1 MNNRPSS
8 AGVTPEQLATLSHE
22 FRTPLNGVLGMARLL
37 EGTRLTAEQRAYVGA
52 LRESGDHLLSLVN
65 DVLDFARLGATAIE
79 LHTASVDVEN
89 LLRQVAELLSPRAHE
104 KNIEI
109 AWAAA
114 PGLPA
119 ILADEGR
126 LRQVL
131 LNYAGN
137 AIKFTETGGVLLS
150 AELVVPTS
158 DSEGRLRFSVRD
170 TGPGVAPEARA
181 AIFEAFVQTDPSHQA
196 QLGGAGLGLAIVAR
210 LAGAMS
216 GEAGV
221 GGELGQ
227 GADFWFEAPFDFA
240 PAMPVEL
247 PLHGRAVAIA
257 SPNAMV
263 REAAIRQIRA
273 SGGQALSG
281 KTVVSA
287 LKGAP
292 ADAVLLLDAA
302 LAGSRGAGSRG
313 AGPRGALKPP
323 IGRACVV
330 LLTPDQRDRIPKLK
344 AAGLGYLIKP
354 LRRASL
360 IAQVLAAQFSAKV
373 AANER
378 EIAPTATPVAHED
391 DRIAPAAAPG
401 VRVLLAEDNPINAL
415 LARALLEREGC
426 KVDRIASGDEAVSA
440 LSRGFY
446 DLILM
451 DLRMPGLNGMEATKA
466 LRERGV
472 TTPIVAL
479 TADAFD
485 EDRRACL
492 AAGMNDF
499 LAKPLTPAALRGVL
513 INWTGLG
520 WTKAATRAKVAS

>member
-1 MNNRPSS
+1 MSNRPSS

-79 LHTASVDVEN
+79 LHAAPVDVEN

-104 KNIEI
+104 KHIEI

-150 AELVVPTS
+150 AELAPS
-158 DSEGRLRFSVRD
+158 SSESEGRIRFNVRD

-210 LAGAMS
+210 LAGAMN

-240 PAMPVEL
+240 PASPVEL
-247 PLHGRAVAIA
+247 PLTGRSVAIA
-257 SPNAMV
+257 SPNAMI

-281 KTVVSA
+281 ETVASA

-302 LAGSRGAGSRG
+302 LAG
-313 AGPRGALKPP
+313 PRGALKPP
-323 IGRACVV
+323 AGRACVA

-360 IAQVLAAQFSAKV
+360 IAQVLAARPVDKV
-373 AANER
+373 AANKS
-378 EIAPTATPVAHED
+378 EIAPTAAPSAHED
-391 DRIAPAAAPG
+391 DRIAPAAAQ
-401 VRVLLAEDNPINAL
+401 DNPINAL

-451 DLRMPGLNGMEATKA
+451 DLRMPGLNGIEATKA

-513 INWTGLG
+513 TNWTGLG

>member
-1 MNNRPSS
+1 MSNRPSS

-37 EGTRLTAEQRAYVGA
+37 EGTRLTDEQRAYVGA

-79 LHTASVDVEN
+79 LHAAPVDVEN

-104 KNIEI
+104 KAVEI

-114 PGLPA
+114 PGLPT

-150 AELVVPTS
+150 AEMAPN
-158 DSEGRLRFSVRD
+158 GRLRFSVRD

-210 LAGAMS
+210 LAGAMN

-227 GADFWFEAPFDFA
+227 GADFWFEAPFEAAATTPTQASLPD
-240 PAMPVEL
+240 L
-247 PLHGRAVAIA
+247 PLTGRVVAIA

-263 REAAIRQIRA
+263 REAAIRQVRA

-281 KTVVSA
+281 ETVAVA

-302 LAGSRGAGSRG
+302 PINTKG
-313 AGPRGALKPP
+313 AGPRGALKAPA
-323 IGRACVV
+323 GRACVA

-360 IAQVLAAQFSAKV
+360 IAQVLAAQTPAKM
-373 AANER
+373 AATKIQVVET
-378 EIAPTATPVAHED
+378 TASTAHED

-451 DLRMPGLNGMEATKA
+451 DLRMPGLNGIAATRA

-513 INWTGLG
+513 TNWTGLG

>member
-1 MNNRPSS
+1 MSNRPSS

-79 LHTASVDVEN
+79 LHAAPVDVEN

-104 KNIEI
+104 KSIEI

-150 AELVVPTS
+150 AELVA
-158 DSEGRLRFSVRD
+158 EGRIRFSVRD

-221 GGELGQ
+221 GGELGR
-227 GADFWFEAPFDFA
+227 GADFWFEAPFGFA
-240 PAMPVEL
+240 PAAPVEL
-247 PLHGRAVAIA
+247 PLTGRSVAIA
-257 SPNAMV
+257 SPNAMI

-281 KTVVSA
+281 ETVASA

-292 ADAVLLLDAA
+292 ADTVLLLDAA
-302 LAGSRGAGSRG
+302 LAG
-313 AGPRGALKPP
+313 PRGALKPP
-323 IGRACVV
+323 AGRACVV

-360 IAQVLAAQFSAKV
+360 IAQVLAARSASQS
-373 AANER
+373 
-378 EIAPTATPVAHED
+378 EIAPVATPAHHED

-451 DLRMPGLNGMEATKA
+451 DLRMPGLNGIEATRA

-513 INWTGLG
+513 TNWTGLG

>member
-79 LHTASVDVEN
+79 LHAAPVDVEN

-104 KNIEI
+104 KAIEI

-114 PGLPA
+114 PGLPT

-137 AIKFTETGGVLLS
+137 AIKFTEAGGVLLS
-150 AELVVPTS
+150 AECLPN
-158 DSEGRLRFSVRD
+158 GRLRFSVRD

-210 LAGAMS
+210 LAGAMD

-227 GADFWFEAPFDFA
+227 GADFWFEAPFELA
-240 PAMPVEL
+240 PATPVDL
-247 PLHGRAVAIA
+247 PLTGRIVAIA

-263 REAAIRQIRA
+263 REAAIRQVRA

-281 KTVVSA
+281 ETVAVA

-302 LAGSRGAGSRG
+302 LAG
-313 AGPRGALKPP
+313 PRGALKAPA
-323 IGRACVV
+323 GRACVA
-330 LLTPDQRDRIPKLK
+330 LLTPEQRDRIPKLK

-360 IAQVLAAQFSAKV
+360 IAQVLAAQPVARMAAAKIHAVETAPPASA
-373 AANER
+373 
-378 EIAPTATPVAHED
+378 AHED

-451 DLRMPGLNGMEATKA
+451 DLRMPGLNGLEATKA

-499 LAKPLTPAALRGVL
+499 LAKPLTPPALRAVL
-513 INWTGLG
+513 TNWTGLG
-520 WTKAATRAKVAS
+520 WTKATTRAKVAG

>member
-1 MNNRPSS
+1 
-8 AGVTPEQLATLSHE
+8 
-22 FRTPLNGVLGMARLL
+22 MARLL

-79 LHTASVDVEN
+79 LHAAPVDVEN

-104 KNIEI
+104 KAIEI

-114 PGLPA
+114 PGLPT

-150 AELVVPTS
+150 AEPGP
-158 DSEGRLRFSVRD
+158 DGRLRFSVRD

-210 LAGAMS
+210 LAGAMN

-240 PAMPVEL
+240 TRPARCDL
-247 PLHGRAVAIA
+247 PLTGRTVAIA

-281 KTVVSA
+281 ETVAVA

-302 LAGSRGAGSRG
+302 LAGPARGAE
-313 AGPRGALKPP
+313 
-323 IGRACVV
+323 
-330 LLTPDQRDRIPKLK
+330 
-344 AAGLGYLIKP
+344 AAGRP
-354 LRRASL
+354 RLRRPADPRPARPHPQAEGRRPGLSD
-360 IAQVLAAQFSAKV
+360 Q
-373 AANER
+373 
-378 EIAPTATPVAHED
+378 
-391 DRIAPAAAPG
+391 AAAP
-401 VRVLLAEDNPINAL
+401 RLADRPGAG
-415 LARALLEREGC
+415 RA
-426 KVDRIASGDEAVSA
+426 S
-440 LSRGFY
+440 
-446 DLILM
+446 
-451 DLRMPGLNGMEATKA
+451 
-466 LRERGV
+466 
-472 TTPIVAL
+472 
-479 TADAFD
+479 
-485 EDRRACL
+485 
-492 AAGMNDF
+492 
-499 LAKPLTPAALRGVL
+499 
-513 INWTGLG
+513 
-520 WTKAATRAKVAS
+520 

>member
-1 MNNRPSS
+1 MSNRPSS

-79 LHTASVDVEN
+79 LHAAPVDVEN

-104 KNIEI
+104 KTIEI
-109 AWAAA
+109 AWAVA
-114 PGLPA
+114 PGLPT

-137 AIKFTETGGVLLS
+137 AIKFTEAGGVLLS
-150 AELVVPTS
+150 ADLTAN
-158 DSEGRLRFSVRD
+158 GRIRFSVRD

-210 LAGAMS
+210 LAGAMN

-240 PAMPVEL
+240 PTAPAEL
-247 PLHGRAVAIA
+247 PLTGRAVAIA
-257 SPNAMV
+257 SPNAMI

-281 KTVVSA
+281 ETVAEA

-292 ADAVLLLDAA
+292 PEAVLLLDVA
-302 LAGSRGAGSRG
+302 LAS
-313 AGPRGALKPP
+313 PRGALKPP
-323 IGRACVV
+323 AGRACVV

-360 IAQVLAAQFSAKV
+360 IAQVLEARAAKSAAV
-373 AANER
+373 EAP
-378 EIAPTATPVAHED
+378 APTPTKALED

-451 DLRMPGLNGMEATKA
+451 DLRMPGLNGLEATKA

-513 INWTGLG
+513 TNWTGLG
-520 WTKAATRAKVAS
+520 WTKAATRAKVAG

>member
-1 MNNRPSS
+1 MSNRPSS

-79 LHTASVDVEN
+79 LHNAPVDVEN

-104 KNIEI
+104 KAIEI

-137 AIKFTETGGVLLS
+137 AIKFTEVGGVLLS
-150 AELVVPTS
+150 ADVAPN
-158 DSEGRLRFSVRD
+158 GRIRFSVRD
-170 TGPGVAPEARA
+170 TGPGVAPQARA

-196 QLGGAGLGLAIVAR
+196 QLGGAGLGLAIVSR
-210 LAGAMS
+210 LAGAMN

-227 GADFWFEAPFDFA
+227 GADFWFEAPFEFA
-240 PAMPVEL
+240 PAQPVDL
-247 PLHGRAVAIA
+247 PLTGRTVAIA

-263 REAAIRQIRA
+263 REAAIRQVRA

-281 KTVVSA
+281 ETVAVA

-292 ADAVLLLDAA
+292 TDAVLLLDAA
-302 LAGSRGAGSRG
+302 LAG
-313 AGPRGALKPP
+313 PRGALKAPA
-323 IGRACVV
+323 GRACVA
-330 LLTPDQRDRIPKLK
+330 LLTPEQRDRIPKLK

-360 IAQVLAAQFSAKV
+360 IAQVLAARPATKIQPVESA
-373 AANER
+373 
-378 EIAPTATPVAHED
+378 PSTAHED

-451 DLRMPGLNGMEATKA
+451 DLRMPGLNGIEATKA

-520 WTKAATRAKVAS
+520 WTKATTRAKVAG

>member
-1 MNNRPSS
+1 MSHRPSS
-8 AGVTPEQLATLSHE
+8 TGVTPEQLATLSHE

-79 LHTASVDVEN
+79 LHAAPVDVEN
-89 LLRQVAELLSPRAHE
+89 LLRQVSELLSPRAHE
-104 KNIEI
+104 KAIEI
-109 AWAAA
+109 AWAVA
-114 PGLPA
+114 PGLPT

-137 AIKFTETGGVLLS
+137 AIKFTEVGGVLLS
-150 AELVVPTS
+150 AELAS
-158 DSEGRLRFSVRD
+158 NGRIRFSVRD
-170 TGPGVAPEARA
+170 TGPGVAPKARA

-210 LAGAMS
+210 LAGAMN

-240 PAMPVEL
+240 PTAPVDL
-247 PLHGRAVAIA
+247 PLTGRCVAIA
-257 SPNAMV
+257 SPNPMI
-263 REAAIRQIRA
+263 REAAIRQVRA

-281 KTVVSA
+281 ETVAAA

-292 ADAVLLLDAA
+292 AEAVLLLDAA
-302 LAGSRGAGSRG
+302 LAG
-313 AGPRGALKPP
+313 PRGALKPP
-323 IGRACVV
+323 AGRACVV

-360 IAQVLAAQFSAKV
+360 IAQVLAARP
-373 AANER
+373 ANKT
-378 EIAPTATPVAHED
+378 EIAPTTTPAAHED

-451 DLRMPGLNGMEATKA
+451 DLRMPGLNGLEATKA

-513 INWTGLG
+513 TNWTGLG
-520 WTKAATRAKVAS
+520 WTKAATRAKVAG

>member
-1 MNNRPSS
+1 MSNRPSS

-37 EGTRLTAEQRAYVGA
+37 EGTRLTAEQKAYVGA

-79 LHTASVDVEN
+79 LHTAPVDVEN

-104 KNIEI
+104 KAIEI

-114 PGLPA
+114 PGLPTL
-119 ILADEGR
+119 LADEGR

-137 AIKFTETGGVLLS
+137 AIKFTDVGGVLLS
-150 AELVVPTS
+150 AELVACP
-158 DSEGRLRFSVRD
+158 SESQGRLRFSVRD
-170 TGPGVAPEARA
+170 TGPGVAPQARA

-210 LAGAMS
+210 LAGAMN

-240 PAMPVEL
+240 PASPADL
-247 PLHGRAVAIA
+247 PLTGRCVAIA

-263 REAAIRQIRA
+263 REAAIRQVRA
-273 SGGQALSG
+273 SGGQALAG
-281 KTVVSA
+281 ETVAAA

-302 LAGSRGAGSRG
+302 LAG
-313 AGPRGALKPP
+313 PRGALKAPA
-323 IGRACVV
+323 GRACVA

-360 IAQVLAAQFSAKV
+360 IAQVLAAQPFAKIKAV
-373 AANER
+373 ETAPAAS
-378 EIAPTATPVAHED
+378 TVHED

-451 DLRMPGLNGMEATKA
+451 DLRMPGLNGIEATRA

-499 LAKPLTPAALRGVL
+499 LAKPLTPPALRAVL
-513 INWTGLG
+513 TNWAQPGKSGLG
-520 WTKAATRAKVAS
+520 WTKAATRAKVAG

>member
-1 MNNRPSS
+1 MSNRPSS

-79 LHTASVDVEN
+79 LHAAPVDVEN
-89 LLRQVAELLSPRAHE
+89 LLRQVSELLSPRAHE

-109 AWAAA
+109 AWAVA

-137 AIKFTETGGVLLS
+137 AIKFTEVGGVLLS
-150 AELVVPTS
+150 ADLAPN
-158 DSEGRLRFSVRD
+158 GRVRFSVRD

-210 LAGAMS
+210 LAGAMN

-227 GADFWFEAPFDFA
+227 GADFWFEAPFEFA
-240 PAMPVEL
+240 PAQPSQAFGDL
-247 PLHGRAVAIA
+247 PLTGRTVAIA

-263 REAAIRQIRA
+263 GEAAIRQVRA

-281 KTVVSA
+281 ATVAAA

-302 LAGSRGAGSRG
+302 LAG
-313 AGPRGALKPP
+313 PRGALKPP
-323 IGRACVV
+323 AGRACVV
-330 LLTPDQRDRIPKLK
+330 LLTPEQRDRIPKLK

-360 IAQVLAAQFSAKV
+360 IAQVLAA
-373 AANER
+373 R
-378 EIAPTATPVAHED
+378 PVAKTPALEVVPAASPVHED

-451 DLRMPGLNGMEATKA
+451 DLRMPGLNGIEATKA

-499 LAKPLTPAALRGVL
+499 LAKPLTPPALRGVL
-513 INWTGLG
+513 TNWTGLG
-520 WTKAATRAKVAS
+520 WTKAATRAKVAG

>member
-1 MNNRPSS
+1 MSNRPSS

-79 LHTASVDVEN
+79 LHAAPVDVEN

-137 AIKFTETGGVLLS
+137 AIKFTEVGGVLLS
-150 AELVVPTS
+150 ADLAPN
-158 DSEGRLRFSVRD
+158 GRLRFSVRD

-210 LAGAMS
+210 LAGAMN

-240 PAMPVEL
+240 PAAPVDL
-247 PLHGRAVAIA
+247 PLTGRFVAIA
-257 SPNAMV
+257 SPNAMI

-281 KTVVSA
+281 ETVASA

-302 LAGSRGAGSRG
+302 LAG
-313 AGPRGALKPP
+313 PRGALKPP
-323 IGRACVV
+323 AGRACVV

-360 IAQVLAAQFSAKV
+360 IAQVLAARSAKS
-373 AANER
+373 
-378 EIAPTATPVAHED
+378 EIAPAATPAHHED

-451 DLRMPGLNGMEATKA
+451 DLRMPGLNGIEATKA

>member
-1 MNNRPSS
+1 MSNRPSS

-79 LHTASVDVEN
+79 LHNAPVDVEN

-104 KNIEI
+104 KAIEI

-137 AIKFTETGGVLLS
+137 AIKFTEVGGVLLS
-150 AELVVPTS
+150 ADVAPN
-158 DSEGRLRFSVRD
+158 GRIRFSVRD
-170 TGPGVAPEARA
+170 TGPGVAPQARA

-210 LAGAMS
+210 LAGAMN

-227 GADFWFEAPFDFA
+227 GADFWFEAPFEFA
-240 PAMPVEL
+240 PALPVDL
-247 PLHGRAVAIA
+247 PLTGRTVAIA

-263 REAAIRQIRA
+263 REAAIRQVRA

-281 KTVVSA
+281 ETVAVA

-302 LAGSRGAGSRG
+302 LAG
-313 AGPRGALKPP
+313 PRGALKAPA
-323 IGRACVV
+323 GRACVA
-330 LLTPDQRDRIPKLK
+330 LLTPEQRDRIPKLK

-360 IAQVLAAQFSAKV
+360 IAQVLAARPATKV
-373 AANER
+373 QPVE
-378 EIAPTATPVAHED
+378 TTPSTAHED

-451 DLRMPGLNGMEATKA
+451 DLRMPGLNGIEATKA

-520 WTKAATRAKVAS
+520 WTKATTRAKVAG

>member
-1 MNNRPSS
+1 MSNRPSS

-79 LHTASVDVEN
+79 LHAAPVDVEN

-114 PGLPA
+114 PGLPTL
-119 ILADEGR
+119 LADEGR

-150 AELVVPTS
+150 AELVG
-158 DSEGRLRFSVRD
+158 DGRIRFNVRD

-210 LAGAMS
+210 LAAAMN

-221 GGELGQ
+221 GGEVGQ
-227 GADFWFEAPFDFA
+227 GADFWLEAPFDFA
-240 PAMPVEL
+240 PAAPVDL
-247 PLHGRAVAIA
+247 PLTGRTVAIA
-257 SPNAMV
+257 SPNAMI

-281 KTVVSA
+281 ETVASA

-302 LAGSRGAGSRG
+302 LAG
-313 AGPRGALKPP
+313 PRGALKPP
-323 IGRACVV
+323 AGRACVV

-360 IAQVLAAQFSAKV
+360 IAQVLAARSAKS
-373 AANER
+373 
-378 EIAPTATPVAHED
+378 EIAPTATPAAHED

-451 DLRMPGLNGMEATKA
+451 DLRMPGLNGIEATKA

-513 INWTGLG
+513 TNWTGLG

>member
-1 MNNRPSS
+1 MNSRPSS

-79 LHTASVDVEN
+79 LHAAPVDVEN

-104 KNIEI
+104 KAIEI

-114 PGLPA
+114 PGLPT

-137 AIKFTETGGVLLS
+137 AIKFTEVGGVLLS
-150 AELVVPTS
+150 AELAPN
-158 DSEGRLRFSVRD
+158 GRVRFSVRD
-170 TGPGVAPEARA
+170 TGPGVAPDARA

-210 LAGAMS
+210 LATAMN

-227 GADFWFEAPFDFA
+227 GADFWFEAPFDFVPT
-240 PAMPVEL
+240 PAAQASVGDL
-247 PLHGRAVAIA
+247 PLAGRAVAIA

-273 SGGQALSG
+273 SGGQALAG
-281 KTVVSA
+281 ETIAEA

-292 ADAVLLLDAA
+292 ADAALLLDAA
-302 LAGSRGAGSRG
+302 LAG
-313 AGPRGALKPP
+313 PRGALKAPA
-323 IGRACVV
+323 GRACVT

-360 IAQVLAAQFSAKV
+360 IAQVLAARPATKV
-373 AANER
+373 RAVEPAVS
-378 EIAPTATPVAHED
+378 TAHED

-451 DLRMPGLNGMEATKA
+451 DLRMPGLNGLEATRA

-499 LAKPLTPAALRGVL
+499 LAKPLTPPALRGVL
-513 INWTGLG
+513 TNWTGLG
-520 WTKAATRAKVAS
+520 WTKATTRAKVAG

>member
-1 MNNRPSS
+1 MSNRPSS

-37 EGTRLTAEQRAYVGA
+37 EGTRLTAEQRTYVAA

-65 DVLDFARLGATAIE
+65 DVLDFARLGATAID
-79 LHTASVDVEN
+79 LHAAPVDVEN
-89 LLRQVAELLSPRAHE
+89 LLRQVSELLSPRAHE
-104 KNIEI
+104 KDIEI

-114 PGLPA
+114 PGLPT

-150 AELVVPTS
+150 ADLTG
-158 DSEGRLRFSVRD
+158 DGRVRFSVRD
-170 TGPGVAPEARA
+170 TGPGVEPEKRA

-210 LAGAMS
+210 LAAAMQ

-227 GADFWFEAPFDFA
+227 GADFWFEAPFETVPVE
-240 PAMPVEL
+240 PAEL
-247 PLHGRAVAIA
+247 PLVGRCVAIA
-257 SPNAMV
+257 SPNAMI

-281 KTVVSA
+281 SSVAEA

-292 ADAVLLLDAA
+292 AEAVLLLDAV
-302 LAGSRGAGSRG
+302 L
-313 AGPRGALKPP
+313 AGPRGALRPP
-323 IGRACVV
+323 ADRACVV
-330 LLTPDQRDRIPKLK
+330 LLTPDQRDRIGKLK
-344 AAGLGYLIKP
+344 AAGFSGYLIKP

-360 IAQVLAAQFSAKV
+360 IAQVLEARAAARTASVEV
-373 AANER
+373 AAP
-378 EIAPTATPVAHED
+378 AASSTPDD

-451 DLRMPGLNGMEATKA
+451 DLRMPGLNGIEATKA

-499 LAKPLTPAALRGVL
+499 LAKPLTPSALRGVL
-513 INWTGLG
+513 TNWTGLG

>member
-1 MNNRPSS
+1 MSNRPSS

-79 LHTASVDVEN
+79 LHAAPVDVEN

-104 KNIEI
+104 KAIEI

-114 PGLPA
+114 PGLPT

-137 AIKFTETGGVLLS
+137 AIKFTEAGGVLLS
-150 AELVVPTS
+150 AELV
-158 DSEGRLRFSVRD
+158 SEGRIRFNVRD

-210 LAGAMS
+210 LAGAMH

-227 GADFWFEAPFDFA
+227 GADFWFEAPFETL
-240 PAMPVEL
+240 PATAADL
-247 PLHGRAVAIA
+247 PLAGRTVAIA

-263 REAAIRQIRA
+263 REAALRQVRA
-273 SGGQALSG
+273 SGGQALAG
-281 KTVVSA
+281 ETVAEA

-292 ADAVLLLDAA
+292 AEAVLLLDAA
-302 LAGSRGAGSRG
+302 PINTKG
-313 AGPRGALKPP
+313 AGPRGALKAPA
-323 IGRACVV
+323 GRACVA

-360 IAQVLAAQFSAKV
+360 IAQVLAARPPAKT
-373 AANER
+373 AAT
-378 EIAPTATPVAHED
+378 EIRAVEPAASTVHED

-451 DLRMPGLNGMEATKA
+451 DLRMPGLNGLEATRA

-499 LAKPLTPAALRGVL
+499 LAKPLTSPALRGVL
-513 INWTGLG
+513 TNWTGLG
-520 WTKAATRAKVAS
+520 WTKAATRAKVAG

>member
-1 MNNRPSS
+1 MSNRPSS

-79 LHTASVDVEN
+79 LHNAPVDVEN

-104 KNIEI
+104 KAIEI

-137 AIKFTETGGVLLS
+137 AIKFTEVGGVLLS
-150 AELVVPTS
+150 ADVAPN
-158 DSEGRLRFSVRD
+158 GRIRFSVRD

-210 LAGAMS
+210 LAGAMN

-227 GADFWFEAPFDFA
+227 GADFWFGAPFEFA
-240 PAMPVEL
+240 PALPVDL
-247 PLHGRAVAIA
+247 PLTGRTVAIA

-263 REAAIRQIRA
+263 REAAIRQVRA

-281 KTVVSA
+281 ETVAVA

-302 LAGSRGAGSRG
+302 LAG
-313 AGPRGALKPP
+313 PRGALKAPA
-323 IGRACVV
+323 GRACVA
-330 LLTPDQRDRIPKLK
+330 LLTPEQRDRIPKLK

-360 IAQVLAAQFSAKV
+360 IAQVLAARPATKV
-373 AANER
+373 QPVE
-378 EIAPTATPVAHED
+378 TTPSTAHED

-451 DLRMPGLNGMEATKA
+451 DLRMPGLNGIEATKA

-513 INWTGLG
+513 INWAQLGQSGLG
-520 WTKAATRAKVAS
+520 WTKATTRAKVAG

>member
-1 MNNRPSS
+1 MNTRPSS

-37 EGTRLTAEQRAYVGA
+37 EGTRLTAEQRTYVAA

-65 DVLDFARLGATAIE
+65 DVLDFARLGATAIDLQAAPVE
-79 LHTASVDVEN
+79 VEN

-104 KNIEI
+104 KAIEI
-109 AWAAA
+109 AWACA
-114 PGLPA
+114 PGLTT

-137 AIKFTETGGVLLS
+137 AIKFTEAGGLLLS
-150 AELVVPTS
+150 ADLAPN
-158 DSEGRLRFSVRD
+158 GRVRFSVRD

-181 AIFEAFVQTDPSHQA
+181 AIFEAFVQTDPSHRA

-210 LAGAMS
+210 LAAAMR

-227 GADFWFEAPFDFA
+227 GADFWFEAPFESVA
-240 PAMPVEL
+240 NGPVDL
-247 PLHGRAVAIA
+247 PLTGRVVAIA
-257 SPNAMV
+257 SPNAMI

-281 KTVVSA
+281 ETVAAA

-292 ADAVLLLDAA
+292 ADAVLLLDAV
-302 LAGSRGAGSRG
+302 L

-323 IGRACVV
+323 AGRACVV

-344 AAGLGYLIKP
+344 AAGFSGYLIKP

-360 IAQVLAAQFSAKV
+360 IAQVLEAHVFEAKGAASRPVSVEFAAPAK
-373 AANER
+373 
-378 EIAPTATPVAHED
+378 APDD
-391 DRIAPAAAPG
+391 DRIAPAVATG

-451 DLRMPGLNGMEATKA
+451 DLRMPGLNGLEATRA

-499 LAKPLTPAALRGVL
+499 LAKPLTPSALRGVL
-513 INWTGLG
+513 TNWTGLGQSGLG

>member
-1 MNNRPSS
+1 MNSRPSS
-8 AGVTPEQLATLSHE
+8 AGITPEQLATLSHE

-37 EGTRLTAEQRAYVGA
+37 EDTRLTAEQRAYVGA

-79 LHTASVDVEN
+79 LHPAPVDVEN

-104 KNIEI
+104 KAVEI

-114 PGLPA
+114 PGLPI

-137 AIKFTETGGVLLS
+137 AIKFTQVGGVLLS
-150 AELVVPTS
+150 AEMTAT
-158 DSEGRLRFSVRD
+158 GRLRFSVRD
-170 TGPGVAPEARA
+170 TGPGVAPDDRD

-210 LAGAMS
+210 LAAAMN

-227 GADFWFEAPFDFA
+227 GADFWFEAPLACA
-240 PAMPVEL
+240 PLQPRTSASDQSL
-247 PLHGRAVAIA
+247 AGRCVAVA

-263 REAAIRQIRA
+263 REAAIRQVRA
-273 SGGQALSG
+273 SGGQALAG
-281 KTVVSA
+281 ETVALA

-302 LAGSRGAGSRG
+302 LVGG
-313 AGPRGALKPP
+313 RGALKPP
-323 IGRACVV
+323 AGRACVV

-360 IAQVLAAQFSAKV
+360 IAQVLAARPAAKV
-373 AANER
+373 QAVEAAK
-378 EIAPTATPVAHED
+378 TAASIVVAHED
-391 DRIAPAAAPG
+391 DRIAVAAAPG

-440 LSRGFY
+440 LSRGAY

-451 DLRMPGLNGMEATKA
+451 DLRMPGLNGIEATRA

-472 TTPIVAL
+472 TSPIVAL

-499 LAKPLTPAALRGVL
+499 LAKPLTPPALRHVL
-513 INWTGLG
+513 TKWAHLGQSGHG
-520 WTKAATRAKVAS
+520 WTKGATRAKVAS

>member
-1 MNNRPSS
+1 MSTRSS
-8 AGVTPEQLATLSHE
+8 SPGVTPEQLATLSHE

-37 EGTRLTAEQRAYVGA
+37 EGTRLTAEQKSYVAA

-79 LHTASVDVEN
+79 LHAAPVEVEN
-89 LLRQVAELLSPRAHE
+89 LLRQVAELMSPRAHE

-109 AWAAA
+109 AWAVA
-114 PGLPA
+114 PGLTT

-137 AIKFTETGGVLLS
+137 AIKFTEAGGVLLS
-150 AELVVPTS
+150 AEPAE
-158 DSEGRLRFSVRD
+158 EGRVRFSVRD
-170 TGPGVAPEARA
+170 TGPGVAPAARG

-210 LAGAMS
+210 LAAAMNGA
-216 GEAGV
+216 AGV
-221 GGELGQ
+221 GGEPGE
-227 GADFWFEAPFDFA
+227 GADFWFEAPFETPA
-240 PAMPVEL
+240 PAAANADQ
-247 PLHGRAVAIA
+247 PLAGRTVAVA
-257 SPNAMV
+257 SPNPMV
-263 REAAIRQIRA
+263 REAAVRQVRA
-273 SGGQALSG
+273 SGGQALAG
-281 KTVVSA
+281 ETVAAA
-287 LKGAP
+287 LRGAP

-302 LAGSRGAGSRG
+302 LAG
-313 AGPRGALKPP
+313 PRGSIKPP
-323 IGRACVV
+323 AGRAAVI
-330 LLTPDQRDRIPKLK
+330 LLTPDQRERIPRLK
-344 AAGLGYLIKP
+344 AAGRGYLIKP

-360 IAQVLAAQFSAKV
+360 IAQVLAARPV
-373 AANER
+373 EAA
-378 EIAPTATPVAHED
+378 APVDVDAAHAHDD

-451 DLRMPGLNGMEATKA
+451 DLRMPGLNGIEATRA

-499 LAKPLTPAALRGVL
+499 LTKPLTPPALRGVL
-513 INWTGLG
+513 SHWTSAG
-520 WTKAATRAKVAS
+520 WTKTATRAKVAG

>member
-1 MNNRPSS
+1 MSNRPSS

-79 LHTASVDVEN
+79 LHAAPVDVEN

-104 KNIEI
+104 KAIEI
-109 AWAAA
+109 AWAVA

-137 AIKFTETGGVLLS
+137 AIKFTEVGGVLLS
-150 AELVVPTS
+150 ADLAPPKPGS
-158 DSEGRLRFSVRD
+158 GGRIRFSVRD

-210 LAGAMS
+210 LAGAMN

-240 PAMPVEL
+240 PTAPVEL
-247 PLHGRAVAIA
+247 PLTGRSVAIA
-257 SPNAMV
+257 SPNAMI
-263 REAAIRQIRA
+263 REAAIRQVRA
-273 SGGQALSG
+273 SGGQALPG
-281 KTVVSA
+281 ETIAAA

-302 LAGSRGAGSRG
+302 LS
-313 AGPRGALKPP
+313 GPRGALKPP
-323 IGRACVV
+323 AGRACVV
-330 LLTPDQRDRIPKLK
+330 LLTPEQRDRIPKLK

-360 IAQVLAAQFSAKV
+360 IAQVLEARATDKAEIVPTV
-373 AANER
+373 A
-378 EIAPTATPVAHED
+378 PAHED

-451 DLRMPGLNGMEATKA
+451 DLRMPGLNGIEATKA

-499 LAKPLTPAALRGVL
+499 LAKPLTPPALRGVL
-513 INWTGLG
+513 TNWTGLG
-520 WTKAATRAKVAS
+520 WTKATTRAKVAG

>member
-1 MNNRPSS
+1 MSNRPSS

-79 LHTASVDVEN
+79 LHNAPVDVEN

-104 KNIEI
+104 KAIEI

-137 AIKFTETGGVLLS
+137 AIKFTEVGGVLLS
-150 AELVVPTS
+150 ADVAPN
-158 DSEGRLRFSVRD
+158 GRIRFSVRD

-210 LAGAMS
+210 LAGAMN

-227 GADFWFEAPFDFA
+227 GADFWFEAPFEFA
-240 PAMPVEL
+240 PAQPVDL
-247 PLHGRAVAIA
+247 PLTGRTVAIA

-263 REAAIRQIRA
+263 REAAIRQVRA
-273 SGGQALSG
+273 SGGQALPG
-281 KTVVSA
+281 ETVAVA

-302 LAGSRGAGSRG
+302 LAG
-313 AGPRGALKPP
+313 PRGALKAPA
-323 IGRACVV
+323 GRACVA
-330 LLTPDQRDRIPKLK
+330 LLTPEQRDRIPKLK

-360 IAQVLAAQFSAKV
+360 IAQVLAARPATKV
-373 AANER
+373 QPVE
-378 EIAPTATPVAHED
+378 TTPSTAHED

-451 DLRMPGLNGMEATKA
+451 DLRMPGLNGIEATKA

-520 WTKAATRAKVAS
+520 WTKATTRAKVAG

>member
-1 MNNRPSS
+1 MSHRPSS
-8 AGVTPEQLATLSHE
+8 TGVTPEQLATLSHE

-79 LHTASVDVEN
+79 LHAAPVDVEN
-89 LLRQVAELLSPRAHE
+89 LLRQVSELLSPRAHE
-104 KNIEI
+104 KTIEI
-109 AWAAA
+109 AWAVA
-114 PGLPA
+114 PGLPT

-137 AIKFTETGGVLLS
+137 AIKFTEVGGVLLS
-150 AELVVPTS
+150 ADLALN
-158 DSEGRLRFSVRD
+158 GRIRFSVRD
-170 TGPGVAPEARA
+170 TGPGVAPDARA

-210 LAGAMS
+210 LAGAMN

-240 PAMPVEL
+240 PTAPIDL
-247 PLHGRAVAIA
+247 PLTGHCVAIA
-257 SPNAMV
+257 SPNAMI
-263 REAAIRQIRA
+263 REAAIRQVRA

-281 KTVVSA
+281 ETVAIA

-302 LAGSRGAGSRG
+302 LAG
-313 AGPRGALKPP
+313 PRGALKPP
-323 IGRACVV
+323 AGRACVV

-360 IAQVLAAQFSAKV
+360 IAQVLAARP
-373 AANER
+373 ANQA
-378 EIAPTATPVAHED
+378 EIVQPATPPAHED

-451 DLRMPGLNGMEATKA
+451 DLRMPGLNGIEATKA

-513 INWTGLG
+513 TNWTGLG
-520 WTKAATRAKVAS
+520 WTKAATRAKVAG

>member
-1 MNNRPSS
+1 MSNRPSS

-79 LHTASVDVEN
+79 LHAAPVDVEN

-104 KNIEI
+104 KAIEI

-137 AIKFTETGGVLLS
+137 AIKFTEVGGVLLS
-150 AELVVPTS
+150 ADVAPN
-158 DSEGRLRFSVRD
+158 GRIRFSVRD

-210 LAGAMS
+210 LAGAMN

-240 PAMPVEL
+240 PAAPVDL
-247 PLHGRAVAIA
+247 PLTGRTVAIA

-263 REAAIRQIRA
+263 REAAIRQVRA

-281 KTVVSA
+281 ETVAVA

-302 LAGSRGAGSRG
+302 LAG
-313 AGPRGALKPP
+313 PRGALKAPA
-323 IGRACVV
+323 GRACVA
-330 LLTPDQRDRIPKLK
+330 LLTPEQRDRIPKLK

-360 IAQVLAAQFSAKV
+360 IAQVLAAQPV
-373 AANER
+373 ARMA
-378 EIAPTATPVAHED
+378 ATKIQPVETTPSTAHED

-451 DLRMPGLNGMEATKA
+451 DLRMPGLNGLEATRA

-499 LAKPLTPAALRGVL
+499 LAKPLTPPALRAVL
-513 INWTGLG
+513 TNWTGLG
-520 WTKAATRAKVAS
+520 WTKATTRAKVAG

>member
-79 LHTASVDVEN
+79 LHAAPVDVEN
-89 LLRQVAELLSPRAHE
+89 LLRQVSELLSPRAHE
-104 KNIEI
+104 KAIEI
-109 AWAAA
+109 AWAVA
-114 PGLPA
+114 PGLPT

-137 AIKFTETGGVLLS
+137 AIKFTEVGGVLLS
-150 AELVVPTS
+150 AELAPN
-158 DSEGRLRFSVRD
+158 GRIRFSVRD

-210 LAGAMS
+210 LAGAMN

-240 PAMPVEL
+240 PTQPVDL
-247 PLHGRAVAIA
+247 PLTGRCVAIA
-257 SPNAMV
+257 SPNAMIS
-263 REAAIRQIRA
+263 EAALRQVRA
-273 SGGQALSG
+273 SGGQALAG
-281 KTVVSA
+281 QTVAAA

-302 LAGSRGAGSRG
+302 LAG
-313 AGPRGALKPP
+313 PRGALKPP
-323 IGRACVV
+323 AGRACVV

-344 AAGLGYLIKP
+344 AAGLDYLIKP

-360 IAQVLAAQFSAKV
+360 IAQVLEAQSSAKKV
-373 AANER
+373 AANR
-378 EIAPTATPVAHED
+378 AEIVPSVAPTAHED

-451 DLRMPGLNGMEATKA
+451 DLRMPGLNGLEATRA

-513 INWTGLG
+513 TNWTGLG
-520 WTKAATRAKVAS
+520 WTKAATRAKVAG

>member
-1 MNNRPSS
+1 MSNRSSS
-8 AGVTPEQLATLSHE
+8 AGITPEQLATLSHE

-79 LHTASVDVEN
+79 LHTAPVDVEN

-104 KNIEI
+104 KAIEI

-126 LRQVL
+126 LRQGL

-150 AELVVPTS
+150 AELAAN
-158 DSEGRLRFSVRD
+158 GRLRFSVRD

-210 LAGAMS
+210 LAGAMN

-227 GADFWFEAPFDFA
+227 GADFWFEAPFEFA
-240 PAMPVEL
+240 PAQPPQLSLGDL
-247 PLHGRAVAIA
+247 PLTGRTVAIA

-281 KTVVSA
+281 ETVASA

-302 LAGSRGAGSRG
+302 PINTKGA
-313 AGPRGALKPP
+313 RGALKAPA
-323 IGRACVV
+323 GRGCVA
-330 LLTPDQRDRIPKLK
+330 LLTPEQRARIPKLK
-344 AAGLGYLIKP
+344 ASGLGYLIKP

-360 IAQVLAAQFSAKV
+360 IAQVLAAQPSARIHIV
-373 AANER
+373 ES
-378 EIAPTATPVAHED
+378 APAAHED

-426 KVDRIASGDEAVSA
+426 KVDRIAGGDEAVSA

-451 DLRMPGLNGMEATKA
+451 DLRMPGLNGIEATRA

-499 LAKPLTPAALRGVL
+499 LAKPLTPPALRSVL
-513 INWTGLG
+513 TNWTGLG
-520 WTKAATRAKVAS
+520 WTKATTRAKVAG

>member
-1 MNNRPSS
+1 MSNRPSS

-37 EGTRLTAEQRAYVGA
+37 EGTRLTAEQRAYVAA

-79 LHTASVDVEN
+79 LHAAPVDVEN

-109 AWAAA
+109 AWAVA
-114 PGLPA
+114 PGLST

-150 AELVVPTS
+150 ADLATN
-158 DSEGRLRFSVRD
+158 GRVRFSVRD
-170 TGPGVAPEARA
+170 TGPGVAPKARA

-210 LAGAMS
+210 LAAAMS

-227 GADFWFEAPFDFA
+227 GADFWFEAPFA
-240 PAMPVEL
+240 TVPAQGADL
-247 PLHGRAVAIA
+247 PLSGRCVAIA
-257 SPNAMV
+257 SPNAMI
-263 REAAIRQIRA
+263 REAAIRQVRA

-281 KTVVSA
+281 ETIAEA

-292 ADAVLLLDAA
+292 ADAVLLHDAA
-302 LAGSRGAGSRG
+302 LV
-313 AGPRGALKPP
+313 GPRGALKPP
-323 IGRACVV
+323 AGRAAVV

-344 AAGLGYLIKP
+344 AAGFSGYLIKP

-360 IAQVLAAQFSAKV
+360 IAQVLEARASDKTSSVELVAQAPAK
-373 AANER
+373 AL
-378 EIAPTATPVAHED
+378 ED

-451 DLRMPGLNGMEATKA
+451 DLRMPGLNGIEATRA

-513 INWTGLG
+513 SHWTGLG
-520 WTKAATRAKVAS
+520 WTKTATRAKVAS

>member
-1 MNNRPSS
+1 MSTRPSS
-8 AGVTPEQLATLSHE
+8 AGITPEQLATHSHE

-37 EGTRLTAEQRAYVGA
+37 EGTRLTAEQRAYEA
-52 LRESGDHLLSLVN
+52 AQRESGDHLLSLVN
-65 DVLDFARLGATAIE
+65 DVLDFARLGATAID
-79 LHTASVDVEN
+79 LHAAPVEVEN

-109 AWAAA
+109 AWACA
-114 PGLPA
+114 PGLST

-137 AIKFTETGGVLLS
+137 ANKFTETGGVLLS
-150 AELVVPTS
+150 ADLAPPMLG
-158 DSEGRLRFSVRD
+158 SEGRVRFSVRD
-170 TGPGVAPEARA
+170 TGPGVAPAARS

-210 LAGAMS
+210 LAAAMH

-227 GADFWFEAPFDFA
+227 GADFWFEAPFELASAGSPHAATTD
-240 PAMPVEL
+240 L
-247 PLHGRAVAIA
+247 PLDGRCVAIA
-257 SPNAMV
+257 SPNAV
-263 REAAIRQIRA
+263 IREAAIRQVRA
-273 SGGQALSG
+273 SGGRALSG
-281 KTVVSA
+281 ATLAAA

-292 ADAVLLLDAA
+292 PEAVLLLDAA
-302 LAGSRGAGSRG
+302 LAG
-313 AGPRGALKPP
+313 PRGALKPP
-323 IGRACVV
+323 AGRACVV
-330 LLTPDQRDRIPKLK
+330 LLTPDQRDRIGKLK
-344 AAGLGYLIKP
+344 AAGFSGYLIKP

-360 IAQVLAAQFSAKV
+360 IAQVLEAHVAEGRPASHPVSVEVAPAK
-373 AANER
+373 
-378 EIAPTATPVAHED
+378 APDD

-451 DLRMPGLNGMEATKA
+451 DLRMPGLNGIEATKA
-466 LRERGV
+466 LRQRGV

-499 LAKPLTPAALRGVL
+499 LAKPLTPSALRGVL
-513 INWTGLG
+513 TNWTGSG
-520 WTKAATRAKVAS
+520 WTKAATRAKVAG

>member
-1 MNNRPSS
+1 MSHRPSS

-79 LHTASVDVEN
+79 LHAAPVDVEN

-104 KNIEI
+104 KAIEI

-114 PGLPA
+114 PGLQT

-137 AIKFTETGGVLLS
+137 AIKFTEVGGVLLS
-150 AELVVPTS
+150 ADLAPN
-158 DSEGRLRFSVRD
+158 GRVRFSVRD

-210 LAGAMS
+210 LAGAMN

-227 GADFWFEAPFDFA
+227 GADFWFEAPFDLA
-240 PAMPVEL
+240 PAAPVDL
-247 PLHGRAVAIA
+247 ALTGRTVAIA
-257 SPNAMV
+257 SPNAMI

-281 KTVVSA
+281 ETIAEA

-292 ADAVLLLDAA
+292 PEAVLLLDAA
-302 LAGSRGAGSRG
+302 LAG
-313 AGPRGALKPP
+313 PRGALKPP
-323 IGRACVV
+323 AGRAAVV

-360 IAQVLAAQFSAKV
+360 IAQGLEARASKSASV
-373 AANER
+373 E
-378 EIAPTATPVAHED
+378 APTPAKALED

-451 DLRMPGLNGMEATKA
+451 DLRMPGLNGIEATKA
-466 LRERGV
+466 LRDRGV

-499 LAKPLTPAALRGVL
+499 LAKPLTPTALRGVL
-513 INWTGLG
+513 TNWTGLG
-520 WTKAATRAKVAS
+520 WTKATTRAKVAG